1 MITIG
6 KEHGCDVAVALTPEE
21 PGVMYKGPIPANVH
35 LVAGPVIHAQLVAPE
50 QLSTHSWSRLDVHLV
65 APPHGR
71 LRRLDVQLVAQTYI
85 YL

>member
-1 MITIG
+1 MI
-6 KEHGCDVAVALTPEE
+6 C
-21 PGVMYKGPIPANVH
+21 MGPIPDNVH
-35 LVAGPVIHAQLVAPE
+35 LVAGRVIHAHLVAPDK
-50 QLSTHSWSRLDVHLV
+50 LSTYSWSRGNVHLV